1 MAAVTDL
8 QSASQGLAI
17 GVSMISL
24 FLGLRQ
30 WYEGRARWD
39 VADDD
44 RSFYRR
50 QDVRR
55 WLGVVVLTTL
65 AGVVFAASRV
75 RPWEGGKG
83 NIAFVAVW
91 LAVLGLIALTLGV
104 ALWDWIAT
112 WRFAR
117 RKRRALL
124 RDHVEE
130 LRHHL
135 HVAADRSPKSGASG
149 AEAPPA
155 DAAD

>member
-55 WLGVVVLTTL
+55 WLGVVVLSTL

-135 HVAADRSPKSGASG
+135 RVAADRTPKSGASG
-149 AEAPPA
+149 AEDAPA

>member
-55 WLGVVVLTTL
+55 WLGVVVLSTL

-135 HVAADRSPKSGASG
+135 RVAAGRSPNSGASG
-149 AEAPPA
+149 ASSAPD